1 MQWKVIDNI
10 LHTEIEVLKAC
21 AGSSGQICG
30 ADMQDV
36 VSVTKEVSAENSSLK
51 AKVGEVSRNEG
62 GAILST
68 PLLSNL
74 FLEVV
79 HNQSSE
85 DKPSPVVCPPTES
98 LLGSATV
105 ESAGK
110 TVHQLTPKIASQEIS
125 SYPSVTQ
132 IFQSNTPEAMQVKRQ
147 GRKAPTRVETPRRR
161 GKKQGSVSLAVDASV
176 DQDPIINAQTQ
187 NKSRDS
193 LGGMAMSLRSGQGND
208 FKESKNVVQVFC
220 NLVIWYNT
228 I

>member
-1 MQWKVIDNI
+1 
-10 LHTEIEVLKAC
+10 
-21 AGSSGQICG
+21 
-30 ADMQDV
+30 
-36 VSVTKEVSAENSSLK
+36 
-51 AKVGEVSRNEG
+51 
-62 GAILST
+62 
-68 PLLSNL
+68 
-74 FLEVV
+74 VV

-105 ESAGK
+105 ESVGK
-110 TVHQLTPKIASQEIS
+110 TVHQLTPKIASCSQEIS
-125 SYPSVTQ
+125 SYPSVTP

-208 FKESKNVVQVFC
+208 FKELKNVVQVFC